1 MKSAN
6 PENEYIPIDLRI
18 SVRRETLR
26 LISEMAEDMG
36 ISINEVFSFL
46 AEDSV
51 IDLELLEDLN
61 EIEIPSKCSID
72 DLKNALLK
80 KNKKILIKPHP
91 NFYNGSLGQSAK
103 WDKIIYDKFVKRFS
117 NNDNLFFLNKPT
129 QNYHLLKK
137 LNIISSVLMAVDMT
151 TDYIYQLNLDHIF
164 HLLSMLRLLN

>member
-1 MKSAN
+1 MKYAN
-6 PENEYIPIDLRI
+6 QGNEYIPIDLRI

-61 EIEIPSKCSID
+61 EIEIPSKCSLD

-80 KNKKILIKPHP
+80 K
-91 NFYNGSLGQSAK
+91 
-103 WDKIIYDKFVKRFS
+103 
-117 NNDNLFFLNKPT
+117 
-129 QNYHLLKK
+129 
-137 LNIISSVLMAVDMT
+137 
-151 TDYIYQLNLDHIF
+151 
-164 HLLSMLRLLN
+164 

>member
-6 PENEYIPIDLRI
+6 PENEYIPLDLRI

-26 LISEMAEDMG
+26 LISEMAQDMG

-61 EIEIPSKCSID
+61 EIKIPNKCSID

-80 KNKKILIKPHP
+80 K
-91 NFYNGSLGQSAK
+91 
-103 WDKIIYDKFVKRFS
+103 
-117 NNDNLFFLNKPT
+117 
-129 QNYHLLKK
+129 K
-137 LNIISSVLMAVDMT
+137 LC
-151 TDYIYQLNLDHIF
+151 
-164 HLLSMLRLLN
+164 